1 MSRFWSAGVAVLA
14 AAALFVSLA
23 RPGTAQPPG
32 VAAPSTP
39 GRYQMQVVGRESNS
53 TVFVLDTHTGHTWY
67 RQTLHGVTGWTDM
80 GSPKTHP
87 EKR

>member
-23 RPGTAQPPG
+23 RPGTAQPPA
-32 VAAPSTP
+32 AAPVTS
-39 GRYQMQVVGRESNS
+39 GRYQMQVVGRESIS
-53 TVFVLDTHTGHTWY
+53 TAFVLDTHTGQTWY

-87 EKR
+87 EKH